1 MKTTSCL
8 LCHKNFLFEN
18 ILYHLKNTHNAW
30 EHIKI
35 LPKPATRSSL
45 PMIYEDKGLQVE
57 NGRIA
62 PPPPPTPEQE
72 VPEEIEKI
80 VQELRNL
87 EQAREKIQDQRTENP
102 GTAEQLMDEISSE
115 DLIKFDNFDFN
126 LLLL

>member
-1 MKTTSCL
+1 MS
-8 LCHKNFLFEN
+8 
-18 ILYHLKNTHNAW
+18 
-30 EHIKI
+30 
-35 LPKPATRSSL
+35 PKPAARSPL
-45 PMIYEDKGLQVE
+45 VYEDKGLQVE

-62 PPPPPTPEQE
+62 PPPTPEQE

-87 EQAREKIQDQRTENP
+87 EQTTEKIQEQGTENS

>member
-1 MKTTSCL
+1 MGTYQNFTKTCS
-8 LCHKNFLFEN
+8 
-18 ILYHLKNTHNAW
+18 
-30 EHIKI
+30 
-35 LPKPATRSSL
+35 KPPPP

-62 PPPPPTPEQE
+62 PPPTPEQE

-87 EQAREKIQDQRTENP
+87 EQATEKIKEQQITMTDSTEQP
-102 GTAEQLMDEISSE
+102 MDLNEISSE

>member
-1 MKTTSCL
+1 MS
-8 LCHKNFLFEN
+8 
-18 ILYHLKNTHNAW
+18 
-30 EHIKI
+30 
-35 LPKPATRSSL
+35 PKPAARSPL
-45 PMIYEDKGLQVE
+45 VYEDKGLQVE

-62 PPPPPTPEQE
+62 PPPTPEQE

-87 EQAREKIQDQRTENP
+87 EQATEKIQEQGTENP